1 MGGQMSE
8 EAQVSKETVVE
19 NDTKNTDSNDNSELI
34 AESKKY
40 RHRSQAAESKVAEL
54 EAKINSF
61 ADEKLKEKEEFK
73 TLYEKVSVENEENK
87 VGADK
92 WKNYE
97 ATERETLLSKL
108 SEDERVD
115 WEKSPLNL
123 LNKYVSK
130 IDSNLTQNPELIN
143 SQMRGSN
150 PEFGGYESAMDWVV
164 NDPKGY
170 EESKKDS
177 NDKFGN
183 MFSFNK

>member
-8 EAQVSKETVVE
+8 ETQVSKEAVAE

-108 SEDERVD
+108 SEDEKPE
-115 WEKSPLNL
+115 WENAPLNL
-123 LNKYVSK
+123 LKNYVSK
-130 IDSNLTQNPELIN
+130 TDVSMAQNPNHIVNQSRNIKTIPKDWTKMNDSERRNNWKDILN
-143 SQMRGSN
+143 
-150 PEFGGYESAMDWVV
+150 GYK
-164 NDPKGY
+164 N
-170 EESKKDS
+170 
-177 NDKFGN
+177 
-183 MFSFNK
+183 

>member
-8 EAQVSKETVVE
+8 ETQVSKEAVAE
-19 NDTKNTDSNDNSELI
+19 NDTKSTESNDNSELI

-61 ADEKLKEKEEFK
+61 TDEKLKEKEEFK

-97 ATERETLLSKL
+97 ATKRETLLSKL
-108 SEDERVD
+108 SEDEKPE
-115 WEKSPLNL
+115 WENAPLNL
-123 LNKYVSK
+123 LNNYVAK
-130 IDSNLTQNPELIN
+130 TDIA
-143 SQMRGSN
+143 SN
-150 PEFGGYESAMDWVV
+150 PNHIVNKSRKVSDTPKDWT
-164 NDPKGY
+164 KL
-170 EESKKDS
+170 SKSELKDNWDAIYNNALS
-177 NDKFGN
+177 NQKN
-183 MFSFNK
+183 

>member
-87 VGADK
+87 IGADK

-108 SEDERVD
+108 SEDEKPE
-115 WEKSPLNL
+115 WENAPLNL
-123 LNKYVSK
+123 LKNYVSK
-130 IDSNLTQNPELIN
+130 ADVSMAQNPNHIVNQSRNIKTTPKDWTKMNDSERRNNWKDILN
-143 SQMRGSN
+143 
-150 PEFGGYESAMDWVV
+150 GYK
-164 NDPKGY
+164 N
-170 EESKKDS
+170 
-177 NDKFGN
+177 
-183 MFSFNK
+183 